1 MIFLWVWLLA
11 MPIAHDADGNP
22 DPPPVTCPQRCKKVQ
37 CDCVEAC
44 KKAGAEPGYS
54 SCFTDCYDQ
63 MQACDARCQFTLRS
77 LP

>member
-44 KKAGAEPGYS
+44 KKAGAEPGY
-54 SCFTDCYDQ
+54 
-63 MQACDARCQFTLRS
+63 
-77 LP
+77 